1 MKVTQITPARFHHF
15 HLARQMQ
22 KHDLLNAIYTGY
34 PMFKLKDE
42 GGIPVEKIKTFP
54 WIQVPFLAR
63 GLLGLDKFETLNK
76 NWIWLAAQTLDKYV
90 ASQINDKGILIAL
103 SSKGL
108 HAGRKMQAL
117 GGKDICDRGSS
128 HIVYQNEILDEEY
141 KRWGFQWKG
150 TDTRIIAKELK
161 EYDQADFITVPSE
174 FVRNSFI
181 EKGIDSNKIIKIP
194 YGARLDRFQK
204 LGEPDKN
211 KFSVLWVGGVSLR
224 KGFMYALRAFN
235 DLKHPNKEFI
245 VVGHLSEEINVLL
258 EKENLKDIHFK
269 GTVPNTELLKFYSY
283 ADVFLLTSLEEGL
296 AMVQGEALACG
307 CPIIS
312 TTNTGAEDLIEDGV
326 EGFIIPIRDTN
337 AILASFQKL
346 LDNPTKRQEM
356 SNNALNRV
364 NRLGG
369 WDTYGNN
376 FKSLIQTFK

>member
-34 PMFKLKDE
+34 PMFKLQDE
-42 GGIPVEKIKTFP
+42 KGIPTEKIKTFP

-63 GLLGLDKFETLNK
+63 GVFGLDKFEKLNK
-76 NWIWLAAQTLDKYV
+76 NWIWLAAQTLDRYV
-90 ASQINDKGILIAL
+90 ANQLNEKGILIAL

-117 GGKDICDRGSS
+117 GGKYICDRGSS

-141 KRWGFQWKG
+141 KRWGFKWKG
-150 TDTRIIAKELK
+150 TDARIIAKELK

-174 FVRNSFI
+174 FVRKSFMDMGVNQ
-181 EKGIDSNKIIKIP
+181 KKIIKIP

-245 VVGHLSEEINVLL
+245 VVGHLSEEIKLL
-258 EKENLKDIHFK
+258 LNKENLQNIYFK

-283 ADVFLLTSLEEGL
+283 ANVFVLTSLEEGL

-326 EGFIIPIRDTN
+326 EGFVIPIRDTN
-337 AILASFQKL
+337 AILDSFHKL
-346 LDNPTKRQEM
+346 LDSPTKRQEM
-356 SNNALNRV
+356 SENALNTV
-364 NRLGG
+364 KTLGG
-369 WDTYGNN
+369 WDTYGSD
-376 FKSLIQTFK
+376 FKSLIETFE